1 MAKHDE
7 GQEGSRVPAAGE
19 PLSQQGVLERS
30 GSRIHYWLAGPERA
44 PLVAFTPGAT
54 MDHRMFDAQVS
65 TVVGAGYRALTWDPR
80 GHGLSKP
87 IGDDFSVVAASED
100 LLAILDRLGTREAFL
115 VGQSL
120 GGNVA
125 QELVFRH
132 PERVSGLIVIGCT
145 CNTILPSKLGLLAL
159 KASPLAFRLWPY
171 GDLKRRTAT
180 NISTRPDVQEYARGA
195 IDQVSRK
202 EFLTIWKA
210 VAQTLHEEP
219 GYRIERPLLITHGDN
234 DRLGNI
240 SKIAPDWAARDS
252 DSRYVVIPTAGH
264 NANQDN
270 PTFFNRLLLEFLD
283 EHPTRSNTD

>member
-1 MAKHDE
+1 MNNDD
-7 GQEGSRVPAAGE
+7 GQEGSLGQAGGGRFSE
-19 PLSQQGVLERS
+19 GGVLERS
-30 GSRIHYWLAGPERA
+30 GSRIHYWLAGPEQGL
-44 PLVAFTPGAT
+44 LVAFTPGAT

-65 TVVGAGYRALTWDPR
+65 AVVEAGYRALTWDPR

-87 IGDDFSVVAASED
+87 IGSGFSVAAVSED
-100 LLAILDRLGTREAFL
+100 LIAILERLGAREAFL

-132 PERVSGLIVIGCT
+132 PERVLGLVVIGCT

-171 GDLKRRTAT
+171 GDLKRRTAK
-180 NISTRPDVQEYARGA
+180 NVSARPDVQEYARGA
-195 IDQVSRK
+195 IDRVSRK

-219 GYRIERPLLITHGDN
+219 GYRIERPLLITHGDK

-240 SKIAPDWAARDS
+240 SKIAPDWTARDPN
-252 DSRYVVIPTAGH
+252 SRYVVIPRAGH

-270 PTFFNRLLLEFLD
+270 PTFFNRLLLQFLN
-283 EHPTRSNTD
+283 EQPTKLDTH

>member
-1 MAKHDE
+1 MHDD
-7 GQEGSRVPAAGE
+7 GQRGSEVSAAGA
-19 PLSQQGVLERS
+19 QQGVLERS
-30 GSRIHYWLAGPERA
+30 GSRIHYWLAGPEGGC
-44 PLVAFTPGAT
+44 LVAFTPGAT

-65 TVVGAGYRALTWDPR
+65 AVVGAGYRALTWDPR

-87 IGDDFSVVAASED
+87 MGEDFSVGAASED
-100 LLAILDRLGTREAFL
+100 LLAIIDHLGTREAFL

-132 PERVSGLIVIGCT
+132 PERVLGLVVIGCT
-145 CNTILPSKLGLLAL
+145 CNTMLPSRLGLLAL

-180 NISTRPDVQEYARGA
+180 GVSAKPDVQEYAREA
-195 IDQVSRK
+195 IARISRK
-202 EFLTIWKA
+202 EFLAIWDA
-210 VAQTLHEEP
+210 AAHTLHEEP
-219 GYRIERPLLITHGDN
+219 GYRIERPLLITHGEA

-240 SKIAPDWAARDS
+240 SKVAPDWAARDPN
-252 DSRYVVIPTAGH
+252 SRYVIVPDAGH

-270 PTFFNRLLLEFLD
+270 PTFFDRLLLVFLH
-283 EHPTRSNTD
+283 EH